1 MAYFDQFPNVL
12 IPSPNSTRTSSNDFV
27 LAKNL
32 FKRGKIRDKY
42 FENAMSFEKYNI
54 QGDDRPDNVAY
65 DIYKD
70 SSLDWVVLISNN
82 IINIRDEWPM
92 SQYDFQR
99 FLDNKYTSE
108 QISQIHH
115 YETREIRDTDGIL
128 LLDAGNRVDSDFTF
142 DYSYFGTNY
151 SLSGSDVITSFTN
164 YDYEVSVNEK
174 KRNIF
179 VLRKE
184 YLDMLMTDM
193 KDIMSYKD
201 SSQYIS
207 KKLKTGDNIRN
218 T

>member
-1 MAYFDQFPNVL
+1 MAYFDYHPDIL
-12 IPSPNSTRTSSNDFV
+12 LPSFSPDRNSSNDATIV
-27 LAKNL
+27 KNL
-32 FKRGKIRDKY
+32 FKRGKIREKY

-99 FLDNKYTSE
+99 FIDNKYSAE
-108 QISQIHH
+108 QVTQVHH
-115 YETREIRDTDGIL
+115 YETKEIRDTDGIL
-128 LLDAGNRVDSDFTF
+128 LLDAGNRVDANFSFE
-142 DYSYFGTNY
+142 YSYFGTNY
-151 SLSGSDVITSFTN
+151 SLSGSDVLSSLTN
-164 YDYEVSVNEK
+164 YDYEVVVNER

-184 YLDMLMTDM
+184 YLEMLMNDM
-193 KDIMSYKD
+193 RDIMSYKN
-201 SSQYIS
+201 SSQFIN
-207 KKLKTGDNIRN
+207 KKLKTGNNIRN

>member
-1 MAYFDQFPNVL
+1 MAYFDYHPNIVL
-12 IPSPNSTRTSSNDFV
+12 PSFSPDRNSSNDATV
-27 LAKNL
+27 VKNL
-32 FKRGKIRDKY
+32 FKRGKIREKY
-42 FENAMSFEKYNI
+42 FENAMSFEKYDI

-70 SSLDWVVLISNN
+70 SSLDWVILISNN

-99 FLDNKYTSE
+99 FIDNKYSPE
-108 QISQIHH
+108 QVTQVHH
-115 YETREIRDTDGIL
+115 YETKEIRDTDGIL
-128 LLDAGNRVDSDFTF
+128 LLDAGNLVDANFTF
-142 DYSYFGTNY
+142 QYSYFGTNY
-151 SLSGSDVITSFTN
+151 SLSGSDVITSFSN

-184 YLDMLMTDM
+184 YLDMLISDM

-201 SSQYIS
+201 SSEYIS

>member
-1 MAYFDQFPNVL
+1 MAYFDHHPDIVL
-12 IPSPNSTRTSSNDFV
+12 PSFSPDRNSSNDATV
-27 LAKNL
+27 VKNL
-32 FKRGKIRDKY
+32 FKRGKIREKY

-99 FLDNKYTSE
+99 FIDNKYSAE
-108 QISQIHH
+108 QVTQVHH
-115 YETREIRDTDGIL
+115 YETKEIRDTDGIL
-128 LLDAGNRVDSDFTF
+128 LLDAGNRVDANFSFE
-142 DYSYFGTNY
+142 YSYFGTNY

-184 YLDMLMTDM
+184 YLDMLMSDM

>member
-1 MAYFDQFPNVL
+1 MAYFDYHPDIL
-12 IPSPNSTRTSSNDFV
+12 LPSFSPDRNSSNDATIV
-27 LAKNL
+27 KNL
-32 FKRGKIRDKY
+32 FKRGKIREKY

-99 FLDNKYTSE
+99 FIDNKYSAE
-108 QISQIHH
+108 QVTQVHH
-115 YETREIRDTDGIL
+115 YETKEIRDTDGIL
-128 LLDAGNRVDSDFTF
+128 LLDAGNRVDANFSFE
-142 DYSYFGTNY
+142 YSYFGTNY
-151 SLSGSDVITSFTN
+151 SLSGSDVLTSFNN
-164 YDYEVSVNEK
+164 YDYEVSVNEI

-184 YLDMLMTDM
+184 YLEMLLSDMR
-193 KDIMSYKD
+193 DIMSYKD

-207 KKLKTGDNIRN
+207 KKLKTGYNIRN

>member
-1 MAYFDQFPNVL
+1 MAYFDYHPNIVL
-12 IPSPNSTRTSSNDFV
+12 PSFSPDRNSSNDATV
-27 LAKNL
+27 VKNL
-32 FKRGKIRDKY
+32 FKRGKIREKY

-65 DIYKD
+65 DIYND

-82 IINIRDEWPM
+82 IINVRDEWPM

-99 FLDNKYTSE
+99 FLDNKYSPE
-108 QISQIHH
+108 QVTQVHH
-115 YETREIRDTDGIL
+115 YETKEIRDTDGIL
-128 LLDAGNRVDSDFTF
+128 LLDAGNRVDADFTF
-142 DYSYFGTNY
+142 EYSYFGTNY
-151 SLSGSDVITSFTN
+151 SLSGSDVLTSFSN
-164 YDYEVSVNEK
+164 YDYEVSVNEI

-179 VLRKE
+179 ILRKE
-184 YLDMLMTDM
+184 YLEMLMNDM
-193 KDIMSYKD
+193 RDIMSYKD

>member
-1 MAYFDQFPNVL
+1 MAYFDYHPDIVL
-12 IPSPNSTRTSSNDFV
+12 PSFSPDRNSSNDATIV
-27 LAKNL
+27 KNL

-99 FLDNKYTSE
+99 FIDNKYSSE
-108 QISQIHH
+108 QVTQVHH
-115 YETREIRDTDGIL
+115 YETKELRDTDGIL
-128 LLDAGNRVDSDFTF
+128 LLDAGNQVDADFTF
-142 DYSYFGTNY
+142 EYSYFGTNY
-151 SLSGSDVITSFTN
+151 SLSGSDVLSSFSN
-164 YDYEVSVNEK
+164 YDYEVSVNES

-184 YLDMLMTDM
+184 YLEMLMNDM
-193 KDIMSYKD
+193 RDIMRYTD
-201 SSQYIS
+201 SSQFVNLSLIH
-207 KKLKTGDNIRN
+207 I
-218 T
+218 